1 MPNFGKR
8 SKELRQY
15 LCKDL
20 KRLVDEVIKTYDF
33 SIVETVRGQQ
43 AQEND
48 YELGRT
54 KAHYGQS
61 AHNYNPCFA
70 VDVYPWP
77 CPRKQDRG
85 IIVIDD
91 DSHEWKKMTDAFKRT
106 ANKLGIKITCGI
118 DFKSFRDAPHI
129 ELAGWREKVKEI

>member
-61 AHNYNPCFA
+61 AHNYYPCFA

-77 CPRKQDRG
+77 CPRKQINGVVAIDNDSPEWDRM
-85 IIVIDD
+85 INV
-91 DSHEWKKMTDAFKRT
+91 FKEK
-106 ANKLGIKITCGI
+106 AKKLGIKISCGI
-118 DFKSFRDAPHI
+118 DFKTLRDAPHI
-129 ELAGWREKVKEI
+129 EISGWQKIVKEI